1 MRRTKLFV
9 GTLLAAGFVVA
20 FAASKKDPVLMK
32 VDGKPVTLS
41 EFEYMYHKNNQQQV
55 AQQPLEKYLDMF
67 VTYKLKVADAEAAGI
82 DTTAAFKKNMR
93 ATATSWL
100 CRIFATLLRRRLCA
114 NSSMSI

>member
-41 EFEYMYHKNNQQQV
+41 EFEYMYHKTISSKWRNNRWRN
-55 AQQPLEKYLDMF
+55 
-67 VTYKLKVADAEAAGI
+67 I
-82 DTTAAFKKNMR
+82 
-93 ATATSWL
+93 
-100 CRIFATLLRRRLCA
+100 
-114 NSSMSI
+114 SICLSLIS